1 MLLPQMSQFRIAV
14 IFSSWMLGL
23 SAVGGEMPT
32 TCPSAPNS
40 DAKTLRRLART
51 AQPDRGFLWEVS
63 KNGRRSFLYG
73 TVHVAKL
80 EWDFPGPTIKAALNA
95 SHQVAVELDLADPTL
110 AKRLNAQGRELAERS
125 GARLASAKRDDLAGR
140 LSVQFRR
147 ACLDEAGFADATLGS
162 KATSLSLLSARDE
175 GLYPQQAIDS
185 ALVGFARATGKSVI
199 ELETSGAQAN
209 AMGGGPDSV
218 EREIERLES
227 GEARTQLIKLT
238 SAWAAGDFPEIE
250 AYFSWCHC
258 EQDQAGIR
266 RLLGD
271 RNAVL
276 ADRLADTYETQE
288 GVFAAIG
295 VLHIIGPESVV
306 ERLRSRGYSV
316 LRLTTLPAKP

>member
-1 MLLPQMSQFRIAV
+1 MFLAQMGQFRNAV

-32 TCPSAPNS
+32 TCPTAPNS

-51 AQPDRGFLWEVS
+51 AQPDRGFLWEIT
-63 KNGRRSFLYG
+63 KDGRRSFLYG

-80 EWDFPGPTIKAALNA
+80 EWDFPGPTIKAALIA
-95 SHQVAVELDLADPTL
+95 SHQVAVELDLTDPTL
-110 AKRLNAQGRELAERS
+110 AKRLNEQGRELAGKS
-125 GARLASAKRDDLAGR
+125 GARLAPAKRNDLAER

-175 GLYPQQAIDS
+175 GLYPGQAIDA
-185 ALVGFARATGKSVI
+185 ALVGFARATGKNVI
-199 ELETSGAQAN
+199 ELETSAEQAD
-209 AMGGGPDSV
+209 ALGGDPESV

-227 GEARTQLIKLT
+227 GEARAQLIKFT
-238 SAWAAGDFPEIE
+238 SAWAAGDFPVIE
-250 AYFSWCHC
+250 GYFSWCHC
-258 EQDQAGIR
+258 AQDQAEIR

-276 ADRLADTYETQE
+276 AERLAHTYETQE

-295 VLHIIGPESVV
+295 VLHMIGPESVV
-306 ERLRSRGYSV
+306 ERLRSLGYSA
-316 LRLTTLPAKP
+316 LQLTALPAKP